1 MRRTFNP
8 ATPEANKDYS
18 QTAPLPQGGGG
29 FPCKGY
35 INNPAGSPLMDSVT
49 TIQAGS
55 TLSTKFAGT
64 ASHLGGSCQWSMS
77 YDMGATW
84 NGESR
89 WKEVGW
95 DGHESDRITDCSSC
109 HCLVVHTQMGGCM
122 TDSVNIDVPIPSSA
136 PSGEALFGW
145 TWFNHAGKTISRTD
159 PFDPSFFTPPVPD
172 RYDPCL

>member
-1 MRRTFNP
+1 
-8 ATPEANKDYS
+8 
-18 QTAPLPQGGGG
+18 
-29 FPCKGY
+29 
-35 INNPAGSPLMDSVT
+35 MDSVT

-84 NGESR
+84 NGKSR
-89 WKEVGW
+89 SKKVGW
-95 DGHESDRITDCSSC
+95 DGNESDQITDRCSC
-109 HCLVVHTQMGGCM
+109 HCSVVHTQMGGCM
-122 TDSVNIDVPIPSSA
+122 SDSVNIDVPIPSSA

-145 TWFNHAGKTISRTD
+145 TWFNHAGKSISRTD
-159 PFDPSFFTPPVPD
+159 PFDPSFVTPPVPD